1 MTKKNGRTERRKK
14 GGREEQRVWQNNKS
28 EGIYIHI
35 DLFRYRMREEVKS
48 VAHGE
53 GKKGLHGGEK

>member
-14 GGREEQRVWQNNKS
+14 GGREERVWQNKS
-28 EGIYIHI
+28 EGTYIHI